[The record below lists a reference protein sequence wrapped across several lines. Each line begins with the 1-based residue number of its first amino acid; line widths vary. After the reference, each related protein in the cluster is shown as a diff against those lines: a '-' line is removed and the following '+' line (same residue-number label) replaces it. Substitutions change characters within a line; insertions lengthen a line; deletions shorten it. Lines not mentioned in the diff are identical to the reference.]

1 MGANYV
7 VTIGKIKEIKDNI
20 LTIEIYKWSNENT
33 KETIQVDVL
42 ITDNMLKNI
51 TEYLNIGDITG
62 VKGSLDIF
70 NDKLVVKCE
79 KLSFLSS
86 KNNEESGE

>member
-7 VTIGKIKEIKDNI
+7 VAIGKIKEIKDNI

-42 ITDNMLKNI
+42 ITENMLKNV
-51 TEYLNIGDITG
+51 TEYLVVGDITG

-86 KNNEESGE
+86 KNNKESGE

>member
-42 ITDNMLKNI
+42 ITDNMLKNV
-51 TEYLNIGDITG
+51 TEYLNIGDIAG

-79 KLSFLSS
+79 KITFLSS